1 MKSSNTLFILLTVFL
16 FTFSAC
22 SDDDSD
28 SRANRQRKP
37 VASDRNQTD
46 TDSQQ
51 DPTNP
56 NQSDTPIDIHKPV
69 KHAKDHTTEEAIF
82 YNESRRLPIRFILK
96 LKQSIGVEIDRT
108 TLASAVKFDE
118 TTIQKIANLQKEW
131 FGETRYGLID
141 AQTVLKIQ
149 SELIEENQIHA
160 LLGPI
165 ATPNGVLVQGLRKTG
180 EADESLYKRCQN
192 IIESYGGYFDTKP
205 GVRNMLAIRGAIIH
219 EDKILRT
226 NTSDLYFTNISEA
239 TPAAGSLIHFASGP
253 DLNPD
258 AGQMPFD
265 DVMITVWNEINGDK
279 TEYYVFA
286 YPMSVDPGLQ
296 WSGKQ
301 AYDGTAHLRD
311 GQYIGRI
318 GRHGTSLANHVNAVL
333 TACYED
339 IATFDILAPGDKNYN
354 LFSYEDLP
362 SKLTSSST
370 SRVTYSAIN
379 NVYSGQK
386 YNGLSITASGASE
399 VIRDFHI
406 NTEKSDGILSLQEVE
421 TAEKILA
428 NRYPE
433 DEILDQE
440 YPNFSY
446 DEAVDLWIEDHTVRY
461 TDEECQIL
469 FGKSSDKFYS
479 APQRATRVDAY
490 KNLYIRFHDSEQ
502 SIAINI
508 HTSPDDQTSSQGC
521 LNIPISSYRDFIY
534 NLIEAQDQSEYLYT
548 LVDSSKIED
557 INE

>member
-1 MKSSNTLFILLTVFL
+1 MKSPQTLFILLTASL
-16 FTFSAC
+16 FIYTSC

-28 SRANRQRKP
+28 SRGHHQRKP
-37 VASDRNQTD
+37 TTSDQNQTVPS
-46 TDSQQ
+46 SQPE
-51 DPTNP
+51 PTKP
-56 NQSDTPIDIHKPV
+56 DQPDTPIDIHKPV
-69 KHAKDHTTEEAIF
+69 KHDKEHTTEEAIF
-82 YNESRRLPIRFILK
+82 YNESRKLPIRFILK

-118 TTIQKIANLQKEW
+118 TTIQKVANLQKNW

-141 AQTVLKIQ
+141 AQTILKIQ
-149 SELIEENQIHA
+149 TELFEEDQIHA

-165 ATPNGVLVQGLRKTG
+165 ATPNGVLLQGLKATG
-180 EADESLYKRCQN
+180 EANESLYKRCQD

-205 GVRNMLAIRGAIIH
+205 GVRNMLAIRGAVIY

-226 NTSDLYFTNISEA
+226 NTSDLYFINISEA
-239 TPAAGSLIHFASGP
+239 TPAAGSLIHFASGS

-265 DVMITVWNEINGDK
+265 DVMITVWNETNGDK
-279 TEYYVFA
+279 TEYYVYA

-296 WSGKQ
+296 WSGTQ

-333 TACYED
+333 NACYED

-386 YNGLSITASGASE
+386 YNGVSITASGASE

-406 NTEKSDGILSLQEVE
+406 NTKNSDGILTIQEVE

-433 DEILDQE
+433 DKILEQE
-440 YPNFSY
+440 YPDFSY
-446 DEAVDLWIEDHTVRY
+446 DEAVDLWIEEHTVRY

-490 KNLYIRFHDSEQ
+490 KKLYIRFHDSEQ

-521 LNIPISSYRDFIY
+521 LNIPISSYRDFMY
-534 NLIEAQDQSEYLYT
+534 NLIEAQGQSEYLYT